1 MIISYVC
8 NQALI
13 TKHFHTHFLVR
24 FLQPLLSYDDY
35 YLFPYNVEATEALGV
50 KHLVKS
56 SEVESL
62 TFNSDLC
69 LQVAICFHPFTISL
83 DAASQEGL

>member
-24 FLQPLLSYDDY
+24 FLKPLVSYDDY

-50 KHLVKS
+50 KHVVKS
-56 SEVESL
+56 
-62 TFNSDLC
+62 
-69 LQVAICFHPFTISL
+69 
-83 DAASQEGL
+83 